1 MTYLD
6 YNEAMG
12 VQYPEAYDAAIK
24 RNIMANARKTWERNT
39 PDALDIAAYL
49 DKKGTYTI
57 EGSRANY
64 WIPERAY
71 TENFVGSL
79 AKALDTYG
87 KLSPNQCEAVR
98 KCMVK
103 DQERQAGFKAIRDA
117 KKVLSNHIGTVGERI
132 DLTLTVAHIVE
143 IPTDFGLM
151 LIHIMA
157 DADQNRVIYK
167 GSKRLAD
174 KGETIT
180 LKATIK
186 DHGERDGEKQTIIAR
201 PAIKA

>member
-6 YNEAMG
+6 YDAAMG
-12 VQYPEAYDAAIK
+12 VQHPEAYEAAIH
-24 RNIMANARKTWERNT
+24 RNIMVNARKTWERNT
-39 PDALDIAAYL
+39 PDAANIAAYL
-49 DKKGTYTI
+49 DKKGTYII
-57 EGSRANY
+57 EGTRRFDR
-64 WIPERAY
+64 IPETAY
-71 TENFVGSL
+71 TDNFFGSL
-79 AKALDTYG
+79 AKALNTYG
-87 KLSPNQCEAVR
+87 KLSPKQCEAVR

-117 KKVLSNHIGTVGERI
+117 RKTLSNHIGTVGERL
-132 DLTLTVAHIVE
+132 DLTLTIAHVVE
-143 IPTDFGLM
+143 IPTDYGLM
-151 LIHIMA
+151 LIHIMS

-174 KGETIT
+174 KGETVT

-186 DHGERDGEKQTIIAR
+186 DHGEREGEKQTIIAR

>member
-1 MTYLD
+1 MTAHIEHY
-6 YNEAMG
+6 
-12 VQYPEAYDAAIK
+12 EAYEAAIR
-24 RNIMANARKTWERNT
+24 RNIMLNARKTWERNT
-39 PDALDIAAYL
+39 PDAADIAAYL
-49 DKKGTYTI
+49 DKKGAYTV
-57 EGSRANY
+57 EGSAASN

-71 TENFVGSL
+71 TDKFFGSL
-79 AKALDTYG
+79 AKALYTYG
-87 KLSPNQCEAVR
+87 KLTPSQCEAVR
-98 KCMVK
+98 KCMAK

-117 KKVLSNHIGTVGERI
+117 RKTLSNHIGAVGERI

-143 IPTDFGLM
+143 IPTDYGLM

-157 DADQNRVIYK
+157 DTNQNRVIYK

-174 KGETIT
+174 KGQTVT

-201 PAIKA
+201 PTIKA